1 MPGAAENERREGGR
15 QKHRNYAF
23 DSEEPWVKTRRRKN
37 NERAPES
44 SAAAGPPQLVHT
56 DTRLFINHATVL
68 ESAYN
73 ISSRA

>member
-1 MPGAAENERREGGR
+1 MPGGRKEIMLLTPRSRGLKCGG
-15 QKHRNYAF
+15 
-23 DSEEPWVKTRRRKN
+23 EKN

-56 DTRLFINHATVL
+56 DTRLFINHGIVL